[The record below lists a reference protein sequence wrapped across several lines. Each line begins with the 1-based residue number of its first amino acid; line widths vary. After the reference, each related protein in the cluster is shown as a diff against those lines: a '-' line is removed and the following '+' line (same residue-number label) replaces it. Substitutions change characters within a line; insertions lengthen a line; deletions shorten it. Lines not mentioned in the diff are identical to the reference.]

1 MKQITQIISLVFH
14 PIFMPLAGIYILIN
28 AGIMETSFPAEYQ
41 RTLYLIVS
49 LFSILLPLSFLPLL
63 YFWKV
68 IKSFEV
74 NHRKERYVPL
84 MFTSASLVFLNI
96 MLGRVFH
103 VTIINAYTFS
113 IAAVSV
119 LILFTNF
126 ILKIS
131 LHATALGGISGLIL
145 FLGLH
150 YHANLFLLLVI
161 FILIS
166 GIVGSSRLFLNAH
179 VPKEIF
185 IGYLL
190 GLGSVYGIMFL
201 LLK

>member
-1 MKQITQIISLVFH
+1 
-14 PIFMPLAGIYILIN
+14 MPLAGIYILIN
-28 AGIMETSFPAEYQ
+28 TGILETSFPLEYQ

-49 LFSILLPLSFLPLL
+49 LFSILFPLSFLPLL

-113 IAAVSV
+113 IATVSV
-119 LILFTNF
+119 LVLFANF
-126 ILKIS
+126 VLKIS
-131 LHATALGGISGLIL
+131 LHTTALGGISGLIL

-150 YHANLFLLLVI
+150 YQANLFLLLVI
-161 FILIS
+161 FCLIS
-166 GIVGSSRLFLNAH
+166 GVVGSSRLFLKAH
-179 VPKEIF
+179 VPGEIF